1 MYWLVFALATYSI
14 TQFFGGYR
22 YLQSQGLLL
31 GSLIN
36 AAWILVFVIS
46 MVYLAYK
53 IYSEEKQRNNLRLSF
68 APFDVIY
75 SNALPKSKVTTGN
88 TRFARLL
95 SFLMTSTAKLRFA
108 RRLGLNQKGT
118 TNER

>member
-1 MYWLVFALATYSI
+1 MLNGQRSTVNGAAKKPINISYWFVFALATYSI

-22 YLQSQGLLL
+22 YFQSQGFLV

-46 MVYLAYK
+46 IVYLAYK
-53 IYSEEKQRNNLRLSF
+53 IYSEEKQRNNLRVSF

-75 SNALPKSKVTTGN
+75 QWT
-88 TRFARLL
+88 
-95 SFLMTSTAKLRFA
+95 
-108 RRLGLNQKGT
+108 NQRGV

>member
-1 MYWLVFALATYSI
+1 MKLSYWTVFALATYSI

-22 YLQSQGLLL
+22 YFESQGFLV

-36 AAWILVFVIS
+36 AAWILVFVGS

-53 IYSEEKQRNNLRLSF
+53 IYSEEKQRNNLRVSF
-68 APFDVIY
+68 APFDVVYQWI
-75 SNALPKSKVTTGN
+75 NRGI
-88 TRFARLL
+88 
-95 SFLMTSTAKLRFA
+95 
-108 RRLGLNQKGT
+108 